1 MEETYLGP
9 GAVKVVQQRIQHI
22 VAHKGPCGVGHRG
35 GNVCIP
41 DGLGNAIVNELKTAI
56 SEAVTNAIVHG
67 YTNDE
72 SKSVYMNLSYDN
84 YNIYAEVIDYGIGI
98 SDIEQAQEPLFTTKK
113 DEERS
118 GLGFTIMNVFTDEL
132 DVISRVNEGT
142 KITMV
147 KNYIMY
153 KS

>member
-1 MEETYLGP
+1 MYNELKTSFLAKIENLPMARSITTLFLMELDLP
-9 GAVKVVQQRIQHI
+9 
-22 VAHKGPCGVGHRG
+22 
-35 GNVCIP
+35 
-41 DGLGNAIVNELKTAI
+41 NAIVNELKTAI

-142 KITMV
+142 RILMV
-147 KNYIMY
+147 KNYHGQGEY
-153 KS
+153 

>member
-1 MEETYLGP
+1 MYNELKTSFLAKIENLPIARTITTLFLMDLEIP
-9 GAVKVVQQRIQHI
+9 NAV
-22 VAHKGPCGVGHRG
+22 
-35 GNVCIP
+35 
-41 DGLGNAIVNELKTAI
+41 VNELKTAI

-67 YTNDE
+67 YENDE

-98 SDIEQAQEPLFTTKK
+98 PDIEQAQEPLYTTKK

-118 GLGFTIMNVFTDEL
+118 GLGFTIMNVFTDNL

-142 KITMV
+142 KITMI
-147 KNYIMY
+147 KNYILY